1 MCFQSGTEWKLLSN
15 FAAKIKTHVYNIKCR
30 AVAMLMHHV
39 MKSGTRITTQQRE
52 LKIIYSITKIENN
65 FSNRFSIDYKVDVAN
80 TGDQQPRGRSVV
92 SVWNDKGQQPNYN

>member
-1 MCFQSGTEWKLLSN
+1 MCFQSSTEWKSLLNFTAKSN
-15 FAAKIKTHVYNIKCR
+15 THVYDIKCR

-92 SVWNDKGQQPNYN
+92 SVWNDKGQQSNYN